1 MKQKEKKEAREAILF
16 QARMYLEVFA
26 YFQKEVGI
34 EEMAHRLAS
43 DFLRHSMR
51 GFQEETDRIQC
62 SFFFSQRRATN
73 DRN

>member
-1 MKQKEKKEAREAILF
+1 MTQKEKKEAREAILF

-43 DFLRHSMR
+43 DFFKAQYEGFSR
-51 GFQEETDRIQC
+51 GNRPDPMQFLIFPKEGNE
-62 SFFFSQRRATN
+62 
-73 DRN
+73 